1 VANVQRRATG
11 MFLGADV
18 LPAVD
23 FSRLDE
29 VMVVISDP
37 GAPAEPDGGVAPT
50 SSASSA
56 AGAEARP

>member
-1 VANVQRRATG
+1 
-11 MFLGADV
+11 
-18 LPAVD
+18 VD

-37 GAPAEPDGGVAPT
+37 DAPAGSGGGVAPT